1 MFNEKKTQ
9 NTVYITSNADDQIN
23 KISDRHGIS
32 KNQAF
37 RDLLDYSLAAYQSAA
52 KSRKYEHMT
61 LTAMLNSKG
70 GRYG

>member
-1 MFNEKKTQ
+1 MENNKKIDKTI
-9 NTVYITSNADDQIN
+9 YITSSVNEQIN
-23 KISDRHGIS
+23 EISDRHGIS

-61 LTAMLNSKG
+61 LTAVLNSKG
-70 GRYG
+70 VRYG